1 MIIISETQ
9 TRLGITVGCLF
20 LGFVLAIVGL
30 ISGNQP
36 LINPDLRESREV
48 AWKHRITSEE
58 LSEWILSGRR
68 DFYMVGF
75 REEDSCLI
83 SEQRNRFFECYQLND
98 LKNPFWL
105 RRHFPNLKVPMVV
118 YSADGSKSLD
128 VSSWLHF
135 YGYKVHML
143 EGGYQDFVKKFVVP
157 VDLLAA
163 KTEEERQILQNKQL
177 IYWYFS
183 GRDPNISAQSYG
195 NKNLMREGSVLIDD
209 LEVTPIPVS
218 TPQRQSGY
226 QTATEEDNRPETY
239 DENEGC

>member
-9 TRLGITVGCLF
+9 TRLGITVGSLF
-20 LGFVLAIVGL
+20 LGFILAIVGL
-30 ISGNQP
+30 ISGNEP
-36 LINPDLRESREV
+36 LIKPDLRESREV
-48 AWKHRITSEE
+48 AWKNRITSEE
-58 LSEWILSGRR
+58 LSEWILSGKR

-75 REEDSCLI
+75 REEESCLI
-83 SEQRNRFFECYQLND
+83 SEHRNRFFECYQLED

-135 YGYKVHML
+135 YGYKIHML
-143 EGGYQDFVKKFVVP
+143 EGGYQDFVEKFIEP
-157 VDLLAA
+157 VDVSTA
-163 KTEEERQILQNKQL
+163 KNKEERLELQKKQL

-195 NKNLMREGSVLIDD
+195 NTNLMREGSILIDD
-209 LEVTPIPVS
+209 VDMTPSPNH
-218 TPQRQSGY
+218 TPQVY
-226 QTATEEDNRPETY
+226 QVSPNKPEINRPETY